1 MQRII
6 VITGTDTG
14 VGKTVLTALLTHHL
28 RRSATVA
35 PLKPICS
42 GGRDDARL
50 LRAASGGALTLDQ
63 INPWHFRAG
72 VAPLLAA
79 RQEKE
84 RVNLRDVVACVHQLA
99 LKFQF
104 VLVEGAGGLLRPLG
118 EGFSTRELIS
128 ALGAEAIV
136 VARNQLGVVNHVR
149 LTLESMPRLLAAR
162 ARIALMSPKNLDG
175 AARTNAALLAEFVD
189 STHIVSVP
197 WLPSLRSLESASVK
211 PRMRVALDALLH

>member
-14 VGKTVLTALLTHHL
+14 VGKSVLTALLTHHL
-28 RRSATVA
+28 RRTATVA

-42 GGRDDARL
+42 GGREDARL
-50 LRAASGGALTLDQ
+50 LRAASGGGLTLDQ
-63 INPWHFRAG
+63 INPWHFRAA

-79 RQEKE
+79 RQENE
-84 RVNLRDVVACVHQLA
+84 RVNLRDVVACVHRTA

-104 VLVEGAGGLLRPLG
+104 VLVEGAGGLLSPLG

-162 ARIALMSPKNLDG
+162 ARIALMSPKKLDG

-197 WLPSLRSLESASVK
+197 WLPGLRSLESAAVK

>member
-14 VGKTVLTALLTHHL
+14 VGKSVLTALLTHHL

-42 GGRDDARL
+42 GGREDARL
-50 LRAASGGALTLDQ
+50 LRAASGGGLTLDQ
-63 INPWHFRAG
+63 INPWHFRAA

-79 RQEKE
+79 RQENE
-84 RVNLRDVVACVHQLA
+84 RVNLRDVVACVHRTA

-104 VLVEGAGGLLRPLG
+104 VLVEGAGGLLSPLG

-162 ARIALMSPKNLDG
+162 ARIALMSPKKLDG
-175 AARTNAALLAEFVD
+175 AARTNAALLSEFVD

-197 WLPSLRSLESASVK
+197 WLPSLRSLESAAVK
-211 PRMRVALDALLH
+211 PPMHAALDDLLH

>member
-1 MQRII
+1 VQRII

-50 LRAASGGALTLDQ
+50 LRVASAGALTLDQ
-63 INPWHFRAG
+63 INPWHFRAA
-72 VAPLLAA
+72 VTPLLAA
-79 RQEKE
+79 RQERE
-84 RVNLRDVVACVHQLA
+84 RVNLRDVVACVHRTA

-104 VLVEGAGGLLRPLG
+104 VLVEGAGGLLSPLG

-162 ARIALMSPKNLDG
+162 ARIALMSPKKLDS
-175 AARTNAALLAEFVD
+175 AARTNAGLLAEFVD
-189 STHIVSVP
+189 PTHIVSVP
-197 WLPSLRSLESASVK
+197 WVPGLRSLESATVK
-211 PRMRVALDALLH
+211 PRMRAALDDLLH